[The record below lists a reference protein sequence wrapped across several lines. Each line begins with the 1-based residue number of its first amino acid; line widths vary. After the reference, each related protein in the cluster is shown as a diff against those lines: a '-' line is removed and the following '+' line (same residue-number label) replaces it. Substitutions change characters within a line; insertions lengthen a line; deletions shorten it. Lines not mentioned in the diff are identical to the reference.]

1 LLVIACKIE
10 LDGKQQRLEGSQKL
24 PNNAASIIN
33 LPNFGL
39 QEL

>member
-10 LDGKQQRLEGSQKL
+10 LDGKQQRLEASQKL
-24 PNNAASIIN
+24 PDYAVSIIN
-33 LPNFGL
+33 LPNFGF